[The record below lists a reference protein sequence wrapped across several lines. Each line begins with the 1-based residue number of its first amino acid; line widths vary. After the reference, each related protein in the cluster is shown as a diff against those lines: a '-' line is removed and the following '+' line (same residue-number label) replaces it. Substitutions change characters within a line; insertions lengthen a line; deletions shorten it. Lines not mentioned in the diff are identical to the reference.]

1 MHCRITRGLLKAI
14 TNEPGSPDATIDE
27 IHRILTAILLL
38 HLLSRDSTTVEAGE
52 EFQAGM
58 NETKELLA
66 HALAARGW
74 SNEHGVKVIFKWV
87 GKKLLKS
94 EGGRR
99 LKCNLE

>member
-1 MHCRITRGLLKAI
+1 MDPLFRVLLKAI
-14 TNEPGSPDATIDE
+14 ADEPGSPGATTEE
-27 IHRILTAILLL
+27 IYRVLTAALLL
-38 HLLSRDSTTVEAGE
+38 HLVSRDSTTVESGE

-66 HALAARGW
+66 HALDARGW
-74 SNEHGVKVIFKWV
+74 SKEHGVKVIFKWV

-99 LKCNLE
+99 LKCNLD